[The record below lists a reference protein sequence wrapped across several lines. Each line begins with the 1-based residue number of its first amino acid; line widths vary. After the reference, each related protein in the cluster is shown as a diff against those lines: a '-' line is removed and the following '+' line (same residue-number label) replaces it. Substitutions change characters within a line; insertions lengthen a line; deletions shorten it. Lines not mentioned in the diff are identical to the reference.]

1 MNYIYTKTEHY
12 KIFYEKNKT
21 DRLSK
26 NLKILPES
34 DKINLFKISFGYKN
48 NEEIFNESI
57 ETEYS
62 IEKLKG
68 NFFKITFRTNSNTKY
83 RLDIHVINEIN
94 GIVNH
99 ISFTEYD
106 SKYDIIPDDSINFDE
121 YEESYNKPT
130 NRNEMI
136 ELVNRVHFILKDIIN
151 NNYITDNLF
160 CIGGTEIE
168 SKNNIYEYSLKVIVG
183 KDGFDNLKTNVY
195 PETGWGLYFSI

>member
-26 NLKILPES
+26 NFKTLPES

-68 NFFKITFRTNSNTKY
+68 SFFKITFRTNSNTK
-83 RLDIHVINEIN
+83 
-94 GIVNH
+94 
-99 ISFTEYD
+99 
-106 SKYDIIPDDSINFDE
+106 
-121 YEESYNKPT
+121 
-130 NRNEMI
+130 
-136 ELVNRVHFILKDIIN
+136 
-151 NNYITDNLF
+151 
-160 CIGGTEIE
+160 
-168 SKNNIYEYSLKVIVG
+168 
-183 KDGFDNLKTNVY
+183 
-195 PETGWGLYFSI
+195 